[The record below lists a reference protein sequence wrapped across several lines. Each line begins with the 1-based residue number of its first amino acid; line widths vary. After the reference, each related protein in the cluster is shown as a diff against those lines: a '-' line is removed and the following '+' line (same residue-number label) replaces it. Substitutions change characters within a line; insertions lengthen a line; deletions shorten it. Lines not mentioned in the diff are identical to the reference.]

1 MWMLARCRV
10 PGLSRAASTALRGVE
25 RGRVE
30 GSGPVSTLLGP
41 EGTRGLV
48 LLRTTGLDPEFKPV
62 VRSARSWVAQ

>member
-10 PGLSRAASTALRGVE
+10 LGLSRTASTALRGVE
-25 RGRVE
+25 RGCGE

-48 LLRTTGLDPEFKPV
+48 LLQTTGLDSEFKPV
-62 VRSARSWVAQ
+62 IRVGGQVSQ